1 MWIGRILAS
10 LWRIDDGEVGEVAA
24 RTPGP
29 KVHTAAPISAPS
41 AGLRLQAVDEILESN
56 RELLGRIK
64 LCYGCD
70 SASFNTDLLG
80 PIRQYVQYVNQL
92 PATMDSYFTEP
103 GGLARIGLETAFY
116 ALQATD
122 SQIFAG
128 RETIS
133 NRRVL
138 EPRWRRATF
147 IAGLCNELHRTL
159 SHVRVADAKGREW
172 QAYLMPLSRWA
183 KERGVSA
190 ANVRWQAAQE
200 SRALGLFALPMI
212 IPAETM
218 VDLAMDNATIVP
230 HMLASIAGAT
240 MYHEHSVMY
249 RLVRH
254 AAALVIHRNLRAS
267 DGYRAARPAL
277 HMARYLVEAMRDL
290 VLSHHGWQPNIGR
303 SRLWYGQDGLF
314 LVWPNG
320 INDVVKLLEDE
331 RLPGI
336 PDSASGVLDILE
348 AADLVRAQ
356 SADCRVWTIYPPGAP
371 EPLEAIRFAAPF
383 TILGVIT
390 PRAAPLP
397 VQLTVRPEASDP
409 AAPPTT
415 ERPDQSIP
423 ADQSADQDDATS
435 MNGAAPSKASNRR
448 RQAIQLTLP
457 EMDEVSELP
466 GPGDPQEPKR
476 AAAMAPTASGRGKK
490 QRTHGGEAMKGR
502 ATFSAPMRLNPEVAT
517 ALAEIVGTLEGGTP
531 AACQLD
537 GTVLFVPLG
546 ELARRGIDARRAQRA
561 LGDAGMLAPQPDGE
575 RIDTREVLG
584 TKVPGLLV
592 DANCVSGWQ
601 AAKAPLEA
609 QDGGHDAATP
619 L

>member
-10 LWRIDDGEVGEVAA
+10 LWREGSKAGEA
-24 RTPGP
+24 
-29 KVHTAAPISAPS
+29 AAPAQAQAHATAPTSAPS

-56 RELLGRIK
+56 RELVGRIK

-70 SASFNTDLLG
+70 AASFNTDLLA

-128 RETIS
+128 RATIS

-159 SHVRVADAKGREW
+159 SHIRVVDVKGREW
-172 QAYLMPLSRWA
+172 QSYLTPLSRWA
-183 KERGVSA
+183 RERGASTA
-190 ANVRWQAAQE
+190 SVRWQAAQE
-200 SRALGLFALPMI
+200 TRALGLFALPMI

-218 VDLAMDNATIVP
+218 VDLAKDNATIVP

-254 AAALVIHRNLRAS
+254 AAALVIHRNLRAN
-267 DGYRAARPAL
+267 DGNRAGRPAL
-277 HMARYLVEAMRDL
+277 HMARYLVEAMREL
-290 VLSHHGWQPNIGR
+290 VLSHHSWQPNIGR

-320 INDVVKLLEDE
+320 ITDVVKLLEDE

-356 SADCRVWTIYPPGAP
+356 SSDCRVWTIYPPGAP

-383 TILGVIT
+383 TVLGVIT
-390 PRAAPLP
+390 PRAAPLS
-397 VQLTVRPEASDP
+397 VQLTVRPETGESS
-409 AAPPTT
+409 APPPP
-415 ERPDQSIP
+415 ERPDQPIP
-423 ADQSADQDDATS
+423 AEQPTGLDSVPAMVRAVPNKATE
-435 MNGAAPSKASNRR
+435 PRR
-448 RQAIQLTLP
+448 HAVQLTLP
-457 EMDEVSELP
+457 DMEELP
-466 GPGDPQEPKR
+466 ETSLDQEAPPEQEEKVTKGPVAQGQGKRRSTQEGR
-476 AAAMAPTASGRGKK
+476 AK
-490 QRTHGGEAMKGR
+490 KGR
-502 ATFSAPMRLNPEVAT
+502 ATFSAPMRLNPEVAA
-517 ALAEIVGTLEGGTP
+517 ALAEIVGTLTGDPP
-531 AACQLD
+531 AACQVD
-537 GTVLFVPLG
+537 GIVLFVPLG

-575 RIDTREVLG
+575 RIHTREFQG
-584 TKVPGLLV
+584 AKVPGLLIN
-592 DANCVSGWQ
+592 AECVSGCPPAMPPVETQ
-601 AAKAPLEA
+601 E
-609 QDGGHDAATP
+609 GGHDAAAP